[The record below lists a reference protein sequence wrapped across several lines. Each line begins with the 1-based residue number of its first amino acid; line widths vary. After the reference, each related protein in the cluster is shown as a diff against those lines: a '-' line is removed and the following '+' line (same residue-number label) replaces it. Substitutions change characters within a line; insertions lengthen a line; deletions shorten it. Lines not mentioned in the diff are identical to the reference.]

1 MALFKCNQTGNTV
14 EFDLDHDIVAMR
26 QHPDYVEVLE
36 EVKPVVEIK
45 EKKTAAKSKEA

>member
-1 MALFKCNQTGNTV
+1 MALFKCMQTGNTV

-26 QHPDYVEVLE
+26 QHPDYEEVLE
-36 EVKPVVEIK
+36 EVKPVVETK

>member
-26 QHPDYVEVLE
+26 SHPDYSEVIVEVKE
-36 EVKPVVEIK
+36 EETKPV
-45 EKKTAAKSKEA
+45 KKTVVKSKAE